1 MKWLHRSTN
10 QLLSSPILW
19 GVVSSTAF
27 QVLLRRFDTAIA
39 PSLRKYLTGQWDS
52 YVCTT
57 MFFIAIAFFI
67 KRAVYLG
74 IQWAAVQRCVS
85 EATGEAEAA
94 GNADAG
100 DEAAARMMNAMEQHA
115 WATKSLLYRRLHDAR
130 QFRQQSGDKLSARL
144 QELSEADAEGSHM
157 SYGLLRL
164 LIWAIPSCGCL
175 ATIMAIAKSLEQI
188 TPGNPS
194 TVLSAGT
201 ASLSEAFTT
210 FAFFVGLA
218 ILLVVCKFVF
228 EQAEQQLL
236 RAVDHQTS
244 FAFAAARGNSSPG
257 SDSQIE
263 QFQQLTET
271 LKAIAGSLSQQ
282 VVHPHR
288 SASEPVNHR
297 TAPGVSP
304 QEMEQSMQRA
314 IAAALQGHTASGST
328 ASFGP
333 ADGSGWKALQQVL
346 QKLAAVLEQQNAK
359 LDAEGRVIKHLSAI
373 IGEETEET
381 QVPIR
386 VSRESR
392 HEGDLLT
399 VMGG

>member
-10 QLLSSPILW
+10 QILFSPILW

-27 QVLLRRFDTAIA
+27 QVLLRRFDTAVA
-39 PSLRKYLTGQWDS
+39 PWLRKYLTGQWDS

-57 MFFIAIAFFI
+57 MFFVAVAFFV

-74 IQWAAVQRCVS
+74 IQWAAIQRCAGES
-85 EATGEAEAA
+85 TGDAEA
-94 GNADAG
+94 G
-100 DEAAARMMNAMEQHA
+100 DQAAARMMDSMEQHA
-115 WATKSLLYRRLHDAR
+115 WATKSLLYRRLRDAW
-130 QFRQQSGDKLSARL
+130 QFRQQPGDQLSARL
-144 QELSEADAEGSHM
+144 QELSDADAEGTHM

-175 ATIMAIAKSLEQI
+175 ATILAIAKSLEQI

-194 TVLSAGT
+194 AVLSAGT

-236 RAVDHQTS
+236 RTVDHQTS

-257 SDSQIE
+257 SDSQVE
-263 QFQQLTET
+263 QFQQLTDT

-288 SASEPVNHR
+288 SAPEPVNQR
-297 TAPGVSP
+297 SSVGVSA

-314 IAAALQGHTASGST
+314 IAAALQGQTASGVT

-359 LDAEGRVIKHLSAI
+359 LDAEGRVSKHLSAI

-386 VSRESR
+386 VSREGR